1 MTDLS
6 FLNTPGAAA
15 GFVAE
20 TRPRAHGAGIDP
32 YEYDRVTA
40 AVDSLPHWPDACR
53 AAALAH
59 QARAERAAGRGR
71 HRTAGHH
78 HRLAARWFHLAALL
92 PDPDRERAA
101 AVAAEADR
109 SMGDYLA
116 LLEPRARRISG
127 PDYAGW
133 LRLPREEARREG
145 AGTPLVVLVPGMDS
159 SKEEFHRPADALLD
173 RGLAVLAVDGPG
185 QGVLAAGPALGPD
198 HRHAL
203 GRALDHALDHALDGA
218 PDHAP
223 GRVPADEATGGA
235 IDPDRIA
242 VIGLSLGGYL
252 AADFAAHDPRVRAAA
267 LVSAPYRLDWDALV
281 PFVTA
286 TLTRR
291 CGDETAARA
300 FAARLDLAALAPRLR
315 RLPLLLVEGG
325 RDRIPGVTNADALT
339 ADLPHAEPLRVP
351 HGNHLLGNALPD
363 WLPDTA
369 DWLADALAAAAPPA
383 ARGGRPEGQ
392 STTVSSVTMT
402 ATESRS
408 MNSLSSGFTN
418 SR

>member
-1 MTDLS
+1 MTELPFLS
-6 FLNTPGAAA
+6 ATGAAA

-40 AVDSLPHWPDACR
+40 PIDSLLDWPDACR

-59 QARAERAAGRGR
+59 RARAERAAGRGR
-71 HRTAGHH
+71 TRTAGHH

-109 SMGDYLA
+109 SMGDALV
-116 LLEPRARRISG
+116 LLEPSARRISG
-127 PDYAGW
+127 EGYAGW
-133 LRLPREEARREG
+133 LRLPEQPVRRDG
-145 AGTPLVVLVPGMDS
+145 AGAPLVVLVPGMDS

-185 QGVLAAGPALGPD
+185 QGVLAAGSALGPG

-203 GRALDHALDHALDGA
+203 GRALDHVLGEEESGGA
-218 PDHAP
+218 VVDP
-223 GRVPADEATGGA
+223 GRIGV
-235 IDPDRIA
+235 
-242 VIGLSLGGYL
+242 VGLSLGGYL

-267 LVSAPYRLDWDALV
+267 SVSGPYRLDWDALV
-281 PFVTA
+281 PFVTV

-291 CGDETAARA
+291 CGEDAAAARD
-300 FAARLDLAALAPRLR
+300 FVERIDLAALAPRLR

-325 RDRIPGVTNADALT
+325 RDRIPGVTNAEALVT
-339 ADLPHAEPLRVP
+339 DLPHVDLPHAELLRVP

-363 WLPDTA
+363 WLPDTT
-369 DWLADALAAAAPPA
+369 DWLADALAAPA
-383 ARGGRPEGQ
+383 A
-392 STTVSSVTMT
+392 
-402 ATESRS
+402 
-408 MNSLSSGFTN
+408 
-418 SR
+418 

>member
-1 MTDLS
+1 MIELS
-6 FLNTPGAAA
+6 FLDAPGLAA
-15 GFVAE
+15 GFIAE

-40 AVDSLPHWPDACR
+40 AVDSLLHWPDACR
-53 AAALAH
+53 TAALAH
-59 QARAERAAGRGR
+59 RARAERAAARGR
-71 HRTAGHH
+71 RRTAGQH

-109 SMGDYLA
+109 SMGDSLA

-127 PDYAGW
+127 EDYAGW
-133 LRLPREEARREG
+133 LRLPTEQAGQEG
-145 AGTPLVVLVPGMDS
+145 AGVPLVVLVPGMDS
-159 SKEEFHRPADALLD
+159 AKEEFHRPADALLD

-203 GRALDHALDHALDGA
+203 GRALDHTLDHTLDRALDHTSDGA
-218 PDHAP
+218 
-223 GRVPADEATGGA
+223 RV
-235 IDPDRIA
+235 DPDRIA
-242 VIGLSLGGYL
+242 VIGLSLGGHL

-267 LVSAPYRLDWDALV
+267 LVSGPYRLDWDALV

-291 CGDETAARA
+291 CGDEAAARA
-300 FAARLDLAALAPRLR
+300 FTARVDLAALAPRLR
-315 RLPLLLVEGG
+315 HLPLLLVEGG

-339 ADLPHAEPLRVP
+339 ADLPHAELLHVP

-369 DWLADALAAAAPPA
+369 DWLADTLA
-383 ARGGRPEGQ
+383 
-392 STTVSSVTMT
+392 TTGPR
-402 ATESRS
+402 A
-408 MNSLSSGFTN
+408 
-418 SR
+418 

>member
-1 MTDLS
+1 MTELS
-6 FLNTPGAAA
+6 FLTATGMAA

-40 AVDSLPHWPDACR
+40 PIDSLLDWPDACR

-59 QARAERAAGRGR
+59 RARAERAAGRGR
-71 HRTAGHH
+71 TRTAGHH
-78 HRLAARWFHLAALL
+78 HQTAARWFHLAALL

-109 SMGDYLA
+109 SMGAALA
-116 LLEPRARRISG
+116 LLEPSARRISG
-127 PDYAGW
+127 EGYAGW
-133 LRLPREEARREG
+133 LRLPRAGEG
-145 AGTPLVVLVPGMDS
+145 AGAEGSPLVVLVPGMDS
-159 SKEEFHRPADALLD
+159 AKEEFHRPVDALLA
-173 RGLAVLAVDGPG
+173 RGVAVLAVDGPG
-185 QGVLAAGPALGPD
+185 QGLLATGPALGPD

-203 GRALDHALDHALDGA
+203 RRALDHVLEEGTGEGTGID
-218 PDHAP
+218 P
-223 GRVPADEATGGA
+223 GRVG
-235 IDPDRIA
+235 

-267 LVSAPYRLDWDALV
+267 LVSGPYRLDRDALV

-286 TLTRR
+286 TLAQR
-291 CGDETAARA
+291 CGGEAAARD
-300 FAARLDLAALAPRLR
+300 FVARIDLAALAPRLR

-325 RDRIPGVTNADALT
+325 RDRIPGVTNAEALT
-339 ADLPHAEPLRVP
+339 ADLPHAELLHVP

-369 DWLADALAAAAPPA
+369 DWLADVLAAPGA
-383 ARGGRPEGQ
+383 
-392 STTVSSVTMT
+392 
-402 ATESRS
+402 
-408 MNSLSSGFTN
+408 
-418 SR
+418 

>member
-1 MTDLS
+1 MTALS
-6 FLNTPGAAA
+6 FPTATDAAA

-32 YEYDRVTA
+32 YEYDRVIA
-40 AVDSLPHWPDACR
+40 PIDSLLDWPDACR
-53 AAALAH
+53 TAALAH
-59 QARAERAAGRGR
+59 RARAERAAGRGR
-71 HRTAGHH
+71 TRTAGHH

-109 SMGDYLA
+109 SMGDALL
-116 LLEPRARRISG
+116 LLEPAARRISG
-127 PDYAGW
+127 EGYAGW
-133 LRLPREEARREG
+133 LRLPERTATARRDG
-145 AGTPLVVLVPGMDS
+145 AGVPLVVLVPGMDS
-159 SKEEFHRPADALLD
+159 AKEEFHRPADALLD

-203 GRALDHALDHALDGA
+203 RRALDHVLGEQGEEGEQGGA
-218 PDHAP
+218 VVDP
-223 GRVPADEATGGA
+223 GRIG
-235 IDPDRIA
+235 

-267 LVSAPYRLDWDALV
+267 LVSGPYRLDWDALV

-291 CGDETAARA
+291 CGEDAAAARD
-300 FAARLDLAALAPRLR
+300 FVERIDLAALAPRLR

-325 RDRIPGVTNADALT
+325 RDRIPGVTNADALVT
-339 ADLPHAEPLRVP
+339 DLPHAELLHVP

-363 WLPDTA
+363 WLPDTT
-369 DWLADALAAAAPPA
+369 DWLADALATP
-383 ARGGRPEGQ
+383 
-392 STTVSSVTMT
+392 T
-402 ATESRS
+402 A
-408 MNSLSSGFTN
+408 
-418 SR
+418 

>member
-1 MTDLS
+1 MTELS
-6 FLNTPGAAA
+6 FLAATGTAA

-40 AVDSLPHWPDACR
+40 PIDSLLDWPDACR

-59 QARAERAAGRGR
+59 RDRAERAAGRGR
-71 HRTAGHH
+71 SRTAGHH

-92 PDPDRERAA
+92 PDPDRERAV

-109 SMGDYLA
+109 SMGDALA
-116 LLEPRARRISG
+116 LLDPSARRISG
-127 PDYAGW
+127 EGYAGW
-133 LRLPREEARREG
+133 LRLPRAGEG
-145 AGTPLVVLVPGMDS
+145 ARAAGFPLVVLVPGMDS
-159 SKEEFHRPADALLD
+159 AKEEFHRPVDELLA
-173 RGLAVLAVDGPG
+173 RGVAVLAVDGPG

-203 GRALDHALDHALDGA
+203 RRALDHVLGEEQGKGTGQESGQESERGVRRETGREAGRGGSGA
-218 PDHAP
+218 GIDP
-223 GRVPADEATGGA
+223 GRVG
-235 IDPDRIA
+235 

-267 LVSAPYRLDWDALV
+267 LVSGPYRLDRDALV

-286 TLTRR
+286 TLAQR
-291 CGDETAARA
+291 CGGDAAARD
-300 FAARLDLAALAPRLR
+300 FVARIDLAALAPRLR

-325 RDRIPGVTNADALT
+325 RDRIPGVTNAEALT
-339 ADLPHAEPLRVP
+339 ADLPHAELLHVP

-369 DWLADALAAAAPPA
+369 DWLADALAAPGA
-383 ARGGRPEGQ
+383 
-392 STTVSSVTMT
+392 
-402 ATESRS
+402 
-408 MNSLSSGFTN
+408 
-418 SR
+418 